1 MNRTI
6 KVLIIREGHKNLKRK
21 NHNSLPILSMYCQA
35 NKIRLFF
42 IRSGL
47 LIINELYKITQGA
60 AQHRGKQ
67 IGITAA
73 PWLFA

>member
-1 MNRTI
+1 MQMNWTT
-6 KVLIIREGHKNLKRK
+6 KVLIIWEGHKNLKKKSQFFAVYIVRK
-21 NHNSLPILSMYCQA
+21 IKLWD
-35 NKIRLFF
+35 FF
-42 IRSGL
+42 MHSGL
-47 LIINELYKITQGA
+47 LIMKEVYKITQGA

>member
-1 MNRTI
+1 
-6 KVLIIREGHKNLKRK
+6 
-21 NHNSLPILSMYCQA
+21 MYCQA
-35 NKIRLFF
+35 NKIVRFFF
-42 IRSGL
+42 IHSGL